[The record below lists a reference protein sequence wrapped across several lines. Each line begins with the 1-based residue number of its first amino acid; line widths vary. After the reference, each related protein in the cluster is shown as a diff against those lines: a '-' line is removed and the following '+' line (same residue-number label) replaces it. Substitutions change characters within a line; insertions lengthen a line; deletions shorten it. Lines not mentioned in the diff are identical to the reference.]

1 MKFFLSLK
9 FLSSEVF
16 ERVWNM
22 RRRLL
27 KKFFELLKEKF
38 EVEGFKKIY
47 PNVIKILLFE
57 VKKNNIHN
65 I

>member
-1 MKFFLSLK
+1 
-9 FLSSEVF
+9 
-16 ERVWNM
+16 M

-57 VKKNNIHN
+57 VKKTIFT
-65 I
+65 IYSSQ